1 MLDPRALPVVPW
13 RNGAGTTRELLA
25 GPDGAWRVSL
35 AAIPGPAPYS
45 RFAGADR
52 VSCVV
57 DGAGLALTVDGVP
70 RTVRRGEVLAYP
82 GEAVVVAR
90 PLGGPVQNLNLVLD
104 RARARGTVRVVACTP
119 GTRWPA
125 GTVAV
130 WVLAGGL
137 VVADRSVPAGR
148 VLVAGGAAERAVD
161 GAVDGAVVA
170 AGRGT
175 AVVVGVGTSDV
186 DEEERR

>member
-1 MLDPRALPVVPW
+1 M
-13 RNGAGTTRELLA
+13 
-25 GPDGAWRVSL
+25 SL
-35 AAIPGPAPYS
+35 AAIPGAAPYS
-45 RFAGADR
+45 RFAGSDR

-57 DGAGLALTVDGVP
+57 DGGGLALTVDGAA

-90 PLGGPVQNLNLVLD
+90 PLEGRVQNLNLVLD
-104 RARARGTVRVVACTP
+104 RARARGTMRVVACTP

-130 WVLAGGL
+130 WVLAGEL
-137 VVADRSVPAGR
+137 VVAGRSVPPGR
-148 VLVAGGAAERAVD
+148 VLVTG
-161 GAVDGAVVA
+161 GAVDEVVDEA
-170 AGRGT
+170 GVTAGRGT
-175 AVVVGVGTSDV
+175 AVVVGAGPAGVDAGSGDGTEEADV